1 MTAQA
6 MVSIVD
12 DDPDIR
18 DSLAMLLQSEGLST
32 REFASAEDFLANGL
46 ADHGCCVLADI
57 RMPGMDGFALLSA
70 IAARHLTLP
79 VIMMTGHGDGPMAV
93 SAMKQGA
100 ADFIQKPIDA
110 DALLLLV
117 RQVLARADDLPP
129 PVAPDV
135 DPVLLD
141 RLSRLTEREREV
153 FDLLVDGDPNKVVAY
168 KLSISPRTVEI
179 HRARVMEKLNLRNVA
194 ELVRA
199 GLALRAVS
207 RSGGS
212 GNPP

>member
-1 MTAQA
+1 MSAQA
-6 MVSIVD
+6 MISIVD

-18 DSLAMLLQSEGLST
+18 DSLAMLLQSAGLSS

-46 ADHGCCVLADI
+46 SAQGGCVLADI

-70 IAARHLTLP
+70 IAARRLTIP
-79 VIMMTGHGDGPMAV
+79 VIMMTGHGDVPMAV

-110 DALLLLV
+110 EALLQRV
-117 RQVLARADDLPP
+117 RQVLAATAGTRSA
-129 PVAPDV
+129 ATEV
-135 DPVLLD
+135 DPDLLE

-153 FDLLVDGDPNKVVAY
+153 FDLLVNGDPNKVVAF

-199 GLALRAVS
+199 GLSLRAS
-207 RSGGS
+207 AGS
-212 GNPP
+212 SSVGRLP